1 VLAPDGTRRGT
12 TGNRPCSTRLMPHWL
27 RQLPLTL
34 LQVQLLQQQQE
45 EEWQLK
51 RQPTEPLQRAQLRCL
66 RN

>member
-1 VLAPDGTRRGT
+1 
-12 TGNRPCSTRLMPHWL
+12 MPHWL

-34 LQVQLLQQQQE
+34 LQLQQHQQQQE